1 MTLSNLTIHERA
13 EEFVEKHHADT
24 YEKGQAQLYW
34 RDFFHI
40 FGVDVHEV
48 VLFEEAVK
56 KFDGS
61 QGFIDAFWKGKLII
75 EHKSLGKDLDLA
87 YSQALEYLDQ
97 LPQEEIPDYVIVS
110 DFQRIRLTNLLT
122 KEETEIHIHELPS
135 MIHLFDFIYMENPEE
150 APQLA
155 LNLKASRLLADL
167 HEEILNANYD
177 EHSLELF
184 MVRILFCLYA
194 EDTAIFKPQQFKKLI
209 EKADEPFRVGEDIQL
224 LFRVL
229 DKKEEDRQSNLP
241 PEFKEFPYVNGKL
254 FSEHIVPP
262 MFTDSTVEKLLKAC
276 EFDWSEINPS
286 IFGSL
291 FQNVV
296 DPKVRRYLGAHY
308 TSEDN
313 INKVINTLFLN
324 DLWEEFYKVKN
335 NKNKLR
341 LLHEKIG
348 NLKFL
353 DPACGCGNFLIITYR
368 QLRELEYK
376 ILKIL
381 LDEDDSQLHFNA
393 SDLTKVKISNF
404 YGIEIE
410 DFPARVAQVAMWF
423 TQHQMDI
430 KFESLKIHKD
440 NLPLKDSVNIYIENA
455 LEVDWEEILLPSN
468 NVYILGNPPFVG
480 SRLQSASQKRDMK
493 RVFDGFKKAGNLD
506 YVCAWYK
513 KAIEY
518 IQNTNIE
525 VCFVSTN
532 SICQGEQ
539 SSVLWEQLHEY
550 YNIVINF
557 AHTTFKWSNESKD
570 KAAVYVIIIGFST
583 QDRPVKKIFKYPQLN
598 SQRYEEY
605 TVKHINN
612 YLMDY
617 EDIYIKSRLS
627 PVCDVPDMRFGN
639 MPIDGG
645 NFILKKEEK
654 DAIIS
659 KEPQA
664 EKYIHKYIMAKDF
677 LNSGEKYCIWLDDY
691 NPAELQKCPLIL
703 ERIENVRKIRS
714 ESKRKA
720 TRELSKTPTR
730 FAVISQPSNDY
741 ILIPLTTSSNR
752 EYIPMTIV
760 NKDVI
765 ANNTCGVVNSDDK
778 FIFGILTSK
787 MHMTWV
793 KFVAGR
799 LKEDYRYS
807 SSIVYNNYPFPV
819 NVPDNLREAIGKCA
833 EDIIKIRES
842 YDSSLAQLYN
852 PLLMPFDLRKAH
864 DKLDMLVDKA
874 YGKNNFKDDDDRM
887 KLLFDLYNELRYSP
901 AYFV

>member
-13 EEFVEKHHADT
+13 DEFVEKHHADT

-34 RDFFHI
+34 RDFFNI
-40 FGVDVHEV
+40 FGVDIHQV
-48 VLFEEAVK
+48 VLFEESVK
-56 KFDGS
+56 KLDGS

-75 EHKSLGKDLDLA
+75 EHKSLGKNLDLA

-97 LPQEEIPDYVIVS
+97 LPSEELPDYVIVS

-135 MIHLFDFIYMENPEE
+135 QIHLFDFIYMENTDEP
-150 APQLA
+150 PQLN
-155 LNLKASRLLADL
+155 LNLEASRLLADL
-167 HEEILNANYD
+167 HEEILKTNYD
-177 EHSLELF
+177 EHYLELF

-194 EDTAIFKPQQFKKLI
+194 EDTNIFKQKQFKKLI

-224 LFRVL
+224 LFRIL
-229 DKKEEDRQSNLP
+229 DQKKEERQSNLP
-241 PEFKEFPYVNGKL
+241 PEFQAFPYVNGEL
-254 FSEHIVPP
+254 FREPIVPP
-262 MFTDSTVEKLLKAC
+262 IFTDATVEKLLKAC
-276 EFDWSEINPS
+276 EFDWSGINPS

-296 DPKVRRYLGAHY
+296 DPEVRRYLGAHY

-324 DLWEEFYKVKN
+324 ELWEEFYKAKN
-335 NKNKLR
+335 NKNRLK

-368 QLRELEYK
+368 QLRELEFK
-376 ILKIL
+376 ILKLL
-381 LDEDDSQLHFNA
+381 LDEDESQLHFDA
-393 SDLTKVKISNF
+393 KDLTKVKINSF

-430 KFESLKIHKD
+430 KFESLQIHKD
-440 NLPLKDSVNIYIENA
+440 NLPLKEYPNIQIANA
-455 LEVDWEEILLPSN
+455 LELDWKEILPPN
-468 NVYILGNPPFVG
+468 DNVYILGNPPFVG
-480 SRLQSASQKRDMK
+480 SRLQSKEQKADMK
-493 RVFDGFKKAGNLD
+493 RVFGGFKKVGNLD

-513 KAIEY
+513 KATEY

-525 VCFVSTN
+525 CCFVSTN

-539 SSVLWEQLHEY
+539 SSILWEQLNQH

-583 QDRPVKKIFKYPQLN
+583 HNRPVKKLFKYPKIN
-598 SQRYEEY
+598 SPRYEEY

-617 EDIYIKSRLS
+617 EDVYIKTRRKPLS
-627 PVCDVPDMRFGN
+627 EVPPMVFGN
-639 MPIDGG
+639 MPNDGG
-645 NFILKKEEK
+645 NLLLTPDEK
-654 DAIIS
+654 DELIA

-664 EKYIHKYIMAKDF
+664 EKYIYPFISAREF
-677 LNSGEKYCIWLDDY
+677 LNNGERYCIWLEHY
-691 NPAELQKCPLIL
+691 NPAELQKCPLIM
-703 ERIENVRKIRS
+703 ERVEKVRDL
-714 ESKRKA
+714 RKDSRRKE
-720 TRELSKTPTR
+720 TKELAKTPTR
-730 FAVISQPSNDY
+730 FGEVRQPDSNY
-741 ILIPLTTSSNR
+741 ILVPRVSSENR
-752 EYIPMTIV
+752 EYIPMAFFDKDKIV
-760 NKDVI
+760 
-765 ANNTCGVVNSDDK
+765 SDSCSCVPNAELYDL
-778 FIFGILTSK
+778 GILTSK

-793 KFVAGR
+793 KYICGKLESR
-799 LKEDYRYS
+799 YRYS
-807 SSIVYNNYPFPV
+807 PSIVYNNFPFPV
-819 NVPDNLREAIGKCA
+819 NVPEALRKLISNCVE
-833 EDIIKIRES
+833 EIINIRDS
-842 YDSSLAQLYN
+842 YDASLAQLYT
-852 PLLMPFDLRKAH
+852 PLLMPYDLRKAH
-864 DKLDMLVDKA
+864 DKLDELVDKA
-874 YGKNNFKDDDDRM
+874 YSNDKFENDDDRM
-887 KLLFDLYNELRYSP
+887 KLLFDLYQELI
-901 AYFV
+901 

>member
-13 EEFVEKHHADT
+13 EEFVKKHHADT
-24 YEKGQAQLYW
+24 YEKGQAQIYW
-34 RDFFHI
+34 RDFFDI
-40 FGVDVHEV
+40 FGVDVHKV
-48 VLFEEAVK
+48 ILFEESVK

-61 QGFIDAFWKGKLII
+61 PGFIDAFWKGKLII
-75 EHKSLGKDLDLA
+75 EHKSLGKNLDLA

-97 LPQEEIPDYVIVS
+97 LPTEEIPDYVIVS

-135 MIHLFDFIYMENPEE
+135 RIHLFDFIYMENTEE
-150 APQLA
+150 SPQLN
-155 LNLKASRLLADL
+155 LNLQASRLLADL
-167 HEEILNANYD
+167 HEEILNDNYD

-194 EDTAIFKPQQFKKLI
+194 EDTNIFKPKQFKKLI
-209 EKADEPFRVGEDIQL
+209 EKPNEAFRVGEDIQL

-229 DKKEEDRQSNLP
+229 DQKEEDRQSNLP
-241 PEFKEFPYVNGKL
+241 PEFQEFPYVNGAL
-254 FSEHIVPP
+254 FREPIVPP

-296 DPKVRRYLGAHY
+296 DPEVRRYLGAHY

-324 DLWEEFYKVKN
+324 DLWDEFYKAKN
-335 NKNKLR
+335 NKNKLK

-393 SDLTKVKISNF
+393 SDLTKVKIDHF

-430 KFESLKIHKD
+430 KFESLQIHKD
-440 NLPLKDSVNIYIENA
+440 NLPLKDSPNIYIKNA
-455 LEVDWEEILLPSN
+455 LELDWKEILPPN
-468 NVYILGNPPFVG
+468 DNVYILGNPPFVG
-480 SRLQSASQKRDMK
+480 SRLQSDEQKEDMK
-493 RVFDGFKKAGNLD
+493 RVFKGFKKVGNLD

-513 KAIEY
+513 KATEY

-539 SSVLWEQLHEY
+539 SSILWEQLNQH
-550 YNIVINF
+550 YNVTLNF

-583 QDRPVKKIFKYPQLN
+583 HDRPVKKLFKYPKIT
-598 SQRYEEY
+598 SPRYEEY
-605 TVKHINN
+605 NVEHINN

-617 EDIYIKSRLS
+617 EDVYIKTRRTPLEN
-627 PVCDVPDMRFGN
+627 VPHMMFGN
-639 MPIDGG
+639 MPNDGG
-645 NFILKKEEK
+645 NLLLTPEEKEEL
-654 DAIIS
+654 IR

-664 EKYIHKYIMAKDF
+664 EKYIHPFISAREF
-677 LNSGEKYCIWLDDY
+677 LNNGERYCIWLENY
-691 NPAELQKCPLIL
+691 NPAELQRCPLIL
-703 ERIENVRKIRS
+703 ERVEKVRDLRNK
-714 ESKRKA
+714 SKRKE
-720 TRELSKTPTR
+720 TQELAKTPTR
-730 FAVISQPSNDY
+730 FGEVRQPDSNY
-741 ILIPLTTSSNR
+741 ILVPRVSSVNR
-752 EYIPMTIV
+752 EYIPMAFFDKDKIV
-760 NKDVI
+760 
-765 ANNTCGVVNSDDK
+765 SDSCSCVPNAELYD
-778 FIFGILTSK
+778 FGILTSK

-793 KFVAGR
+793 KYICGK
-799 LKEDYRYS
+799 LKGDYRYS
-807 SSIVYNNYPFPV
+807 PSIVYNNYPFPTE
-819 NVPDNLREAIGKCA
+819 VPDDLREAISKCA
-833 EDIIKIRES
+833 EDIIHIREK

-864 DKLDMLVDKA
+864 DRLDILVDKA
-874 YGKNNFKDDDDRM
+874 YRKEKFTDDDDRM
-887 KLLFDLYNELRYSP
+887 KLLFDLYQELI
-901 AYFV
+901 

>member
-34 RDFFHI
+34 RDFFDI
-40 FGVDVHEV
+40 FGIDVHEV
-48 VLFEEAVK
+48 VLFEESVK

-61 QGFIDAFWKGKLII
+61 SGFIDAFWKGKLII

-87 YSQALEYLDQ
+87 YSQALGYLDQ
-97 LPQEEIPDYVIVS
+97 LPKEEIPDYVIVS

-135 MIHLFDFIYMENPEE
+135 RIHLFDFIYMETPEE
-150 APQLA
+150 TPQLN
-155 LNLKASRLLADL
+155 LNLEASRLLADL
-167 HEEILNANYD
+167 HEEILKTNYD
-177 EHSLELF
+177 EHYLELF

-194 EDTAIFKPQQFKKLI
+194 EDTNIFKAKQFKKLI
-209 EKADEPFRVGEDIQL
+209 EKVDEPFRVGEDIQL
-224 LFRVL
+224 LFRIL
-229 DKKEEDRQSNLP
+229 DQKKEERQSNLP
-241 PEFKEFPYVNGKL
+241 PEFQEFPYVNGEL
-254 FSEHIVPP
+254 FREPIVPP
-262 MFTDSTVEKLLKAC
+262 IFTDATVEKLLKAC
-276 EFDWSEINPS
+276 EFDWSDINPS

-296 DPKVRRYLGAHY
+296 DPEVRRYLGAHY

-324 DLWEEFYKVKN
+324 ELWEEFYKAKN
-335 NKNKLR
+335 NKNRLK

-368 QLRELEYK
+368 QLRELELK
-376 ILKIL
+376 ILKLL
-381 LDEDDSQLHFNA
+381 LDEDESQLHFDA
-393 SDLTKVKISNF
+393 KDLTKVKIDNF

-440 NLPLKDSVNIYIENA
+440 NLPLKDYPNIRIDNA
-455 LEVDWEEILLPSN
+455 LELDWKEILPPN
-468 NVYILGNPPFVG
+468 DNVYILGNPPFVG
-480 SRLQSASQKRDMK
+480 SRLQSDEQKADMK
-493 RVFDGFKKAGNLD
+493 RVFEGFKKVGNLD

-513 KAIEY
+513 KATEY

-525 VCFVSTN
+525 CCFVSTN

-539 SSVLWEQLHEY
+539 SSILWEQLNEH
-550 YNIVINF
+550 YNIVLNF

-583 QDRPVKKIFKYPQLN
+583 HDRRVKKLFKYPKIN
-598 SQRYEEY
+598 SPRYEEY
-605 TVKHINN
+605 TVEHINN
-612 YLMDY
+612 YLIDY
-617 EDIYIKSRLS
+617 GDVYIKTRRAPL
-627 PVCDVPDMRFGN
+627 CNVPLMLFGS
-639 MPIDGG
+639 MPNDGG
-645 NFILKKEEK
+645 NLLLTKDEKEELV
-654 DAIIS
+654 S

-664 EKYIHKYIMAKDF
+664 DKYIHKFIIGRDF
-677 LNSGEKYCIWLDDY
+677 LNGGEKYCIWLEHY

-703 ERIENVRKIRS
+703 ERVEKVRILRNK
-714 ESKRKA
+714 SKRKA
-720 TRELSKTPTR
+720 TKELAKIPTR
-730 FAVISQPSNDY
+730 FGEVRQPQTDY
-741 ILIPLTTSSNR
+741 ILIPLTTSVNR
-752 EYIPMTIV
+752 EYIPMSIMDKDIIV
-760 NKDVI
+760 
-765 ANNTCGVVNSDDK
+765 NNTCGVVNSDDK
-778 FIFGILTSK
+778 FILGVLTSK

-793 KFVAGR
+793 KYVCGK
-799 LKEDYRYS
+799 LKGDYRYS
-807 SSIVYNNYPFPV
+807 PSIVYNNYPFPV
-819 NVPDNLREAIGKCA
+819 DVPDDLRDEISKCA
-833 EDIIKIRES
+833 ENIINIRES

-874 YGKNNFKDDDDRM
+874 YSKNKFNNDDDRM
-887 KLLFDLYNELRYSP
+887 KLLFGLYHELI
-901 AYFV
+901 